1 MPVASPTTTPTIRQ
15 KKWDVIHACDNARQV
30 ADVLDAQ
37 ATANIR
43 AYVLSRPHRA
53 GDSLLHSWNEV
64 RKWRAQLDEHAGD
77 LPFDS
82 AGMIVHAHLFTAG
95 MAAIRGDV
103 PTVYDVDRFLDQS
116 PDSANR
122 SWLARSFRAAEQF
135 LLAQSA
141 AIIVHRSEMKKAVL
155 ARGVHEERLFYI
167 PAAAPIM
174 PDTSAAET
182 LRFRLAIAPGEFT
195 IFCEYMDAPIAAAL
209 LAYRSAGNELRV
221 LLSESASAQM
231 AVLPHENGDPLSQVC
246 VSISGDHHDAAISA
260 ADLVIAADEESL
272 STAMVFGKPSLALDS
287 EHTRALTPDGAGVV
301 WCDPGDAA
309 DRARRLAHLLRERNF
324 RKALADS
331 ARRYICERR
340 SLERVG
346 KMYEE
351 VYCFASQAKKQK
363 KDVPPNGSLV
373 PATINI

>member
-1 MPVASPTTTPTIRQ
+1 MPVGSPSTSSTIRQ

-43 AYVLSRPHRA
+43 AYVLSRPRRA
-53 GDSLLHSWNEV
+53 SDSLLHSWNEV
-64 RKWRAQLDEHAGD
+64 RKWRAQLDEHEGD

-82 AGMIVHAHLFTAG
+82 AGIIVHAHSFTAG
-95 MAAIRGDV
+95 MAAIRSDV
-103 PTVYDVDRFLDQS
+103 PAVYDVKHFVEQF

-122 SWLARSFRAAEQF
+122 TWLTRSFRAAEQF
-135 LLAQSA
+135 LLTQSA
-141 AIIVHRSEMKKAVL
+141 ALIVHRSEMKKALL
-155 ARGVHEERLFYI
+155 ARGIHEERVFYI

-182 LRFRLAIAPGEFT
+182 LRCRLAIAPGEFT
-195 IFCEYMDAPIAAAL
+195 IFCEYMDAPISAAL
-209 LAYRSAGNELRV
+209 LAYRNAGNELRV

-231 AVLPHENGDPLSQVC
+231 AVLPHENADPLSQVC
-246 VSISGDHHDAAISA
+246 VSISGDHHDAAIEA
-260 ADLVIAADEESL
+260 ADLVIAADEDSL
-272 STAMVFGKPSLALDS
+272 STAMIFGKPSLALDS

-301 WCDPGDAA
+301 WCDPNDAA
-309 DRARRLAHLLRERNF
+309 DRARRLAHLLREHEF
-324 RKALADS
+324 RRALADS

-351 VYCFASQAKKQK
+351 VYRFAGQAKKQK
-363 KDVPPNGSLV
+363 KDAPPNGSLV
-373 PATINI
+373 PAVNF

>member
-1 MPVASPTTTPTIRQ
+1 
-15 KKWDVIHACDNARQV
+15 
-30 ADVLDAQ
+30 
-37 ATANIR
+37 
-43 AYVLSRPHRA
+43 VLSRPNSRA
-53 GDSLLHSWNEV
+53 DRASDSLLHSWNEV

-82 AGMIVHAHLFTAG
+82 AGMIIHAHSFTAG

-103 PTVYDVDRFLDQS
+103 PAVYDVNRFLEQF

-141 AIIVHRSEMKKAVL
+141 AVIVHRSAMKNAVL
-155 ARGVHEERLFYI
+155 ARGIHEERVFRIPVSAPLF
-167 PAAAPIM
+167 

-182 LRFRLAIAPGEFT
+182 LRRRLAIMPGEFT
-195 IFCEYMDAPIAAAL
+195 LFCEYMDAPIAAAL

-231 AVLPHENGDPLSQVC
+231 AVLPHENADPLSQVC
-246 VSISGDHHDAAISA
+246 VSISRDHHEAAIAS
-260 ADLVIAADEESL
+260 ADLAIAADEESL
-272 STAMVFGKPSLALDS
+272 STAMVFGKASLALDS

-301 WCDPGDAA
+301 WCDPNDAA
-309 DRARRLAHLLRERNF
+309 DRARRLAHLLREHDF
-324 RKALADS
+324 RQALADS
-331 ARRYICERR
+331 ARRYICERL
-340 SLERVG
+340 SLERIG

-351 VYCFASQAKKQK
+351 VYRFANQAKKQK
-363 KDVPPNGSLV
+363 KDAPPNGSLV
-373 PATINI
+373 PAVNF